1 MRKHRNPRASVSSR
15 PTPDNRRAALPEPT
29 FNIGAALGILQEII
43 GRTDAMVYAVERH
56 FERFG
61 WKCRDEVDETDNPVG
76 HLAQLI
82 GAARDASL
90 SAVSA
95 SSVIAAELAKQG
107 GAA

>member
-1 MRKHRNPRASVSSR
+1 VSRRTNPELPAPAFDVR
-15 PTPDNRRAALPEPT
+15 P
-29 FNIGAALGILQEII
+29 ALGLLQEII

-61 WKCRDEVDETDNPVG
+61 WRCRDEVDETDDPIG
-76 HLAQLI
+76 HLSHLI
-82 GAARDASL
+82 GAAREASL

-95 SSVIAAELAKQG
+95 SQVIADELAKRG